1 MSAGQIV
8 SLQFAANVTG
18 FYANYGIRLGIK
30 RGIAAESLDS
40 CVIRRIAG
48 SIPTIAGSPVKG

>member
-1 MSAGQIV
+1 VKRTVAGVYYVREIDET
-8 SLQFAANVTG
+8 LEAFRE
-18 FYANYGIRLGIK
+18 RLC
-30 RGIAAESLDS
+30 RIARS